1 MDGGG
6 KSSDRFLRALL
17 DRFESLEAS
26 HEKLK
31 EQFQVVVHEKTER
44 EAPSDSGASRRYPG
58 WGDMPGAYFAESP
71 YRRVLEYMG
80 HALHV
85 STLGSDEIIYW
96 NCAAEKLFGYKDYE
110 VIGQRAVELLFDVE
124 HHNLVL
130 AIMGRMRIG
139 ESWSGQLPLRKRS
152 GQSFIALV
160 TLSPLYED
168 GDIAGIVTVSSDAA
182 VFNTTNSGNMR
193 TRQDNANEQSKFPR
207 INLKNIQWHQ
217 RPQIAGVPH
226 LASSVSNLASKV
238 LSRTRG
244 NGPFPSDTCRSAR
257 EGEEAEAESQDTRA
271 DRPPRAPITRGAFGL
286 PIGRSR
292 NEGSCFEKEDT
303 SSELSQPSKIAVKIL
318 EKFHIGARSNL
329 ERVVDERI
337 QQNGLEDNSGRTE
350 AANGT
355 CSRRY
360 SMQSASHLGSLDA
373 GNNAVDAMKET
384 FDVAK
389 RKETNMHR
397 NPFFDNE
404 NPSGEAFSGAYQ
416 GYFGVQRHTNQ
427 LPGTSFQSDGNKSAA
442 NSPNIKSLNTEDVDN
457 EQLDPQKNPGSA
469 ESYGSGHGSSSSKG
483 ENDLPLVVSSAI
495 QWEDLQLKEEIGQ
508 GSFAVV
514 YRGIWNGS
522 DVAVKVYTG
531 SQYDET
537 LLDYKK
543 EIDIMRR
550 LRHPNVLLFMGASRT
565 EEKIAIVTEYMTRGS
580 LFKTLHRSNQS
591 LDIRRRLRIAL
602 DVARGMNYLH
612 HRNPPIVHRDLKSS
626 NLLVDKS
633 WNVKVGDFGLSKLKH
648 STFLTTRSG
657 RGTPQ
662 WMAPEVL
669 RNELSTEKSDV
680 FSFGVVLWEL
690 MTEQI
695 PWSDLNALQ
704 VVGVV
709 GFMNSRLDIPSN
721 IDPQISSIISECW
734 TSNSEDRPS
743 FKDMIP
749 KLANLLVQASGGGL
763 NRAGSQP

>member
-1 MDGGG
+1 MEEEWVGRWPRRPIVWKRGGCRRRGGGAAVREGGAARRSGVRAIVTPLQCKAVRNHVAETGLPHDAITTCAPPPNTAVDGGA
-6 KSSDRFLRALL
+6 KSSDRYLRALL

-31 EQFQVVVHEKTER
+31 EQFQVVVHEKAER
-44 EAPSDSGASRRYPG
+44 ESPPDSGGSRRYPG

-85 STLGSDEIIYW
+85 SRVGSDEIIYW
-96 NCAAEKLFGYKDYE
+96 NCAAEKLFGYKDSE
-110 VIGQRAVELLFDVE
+110 VIGQGAVELLFDEE

-130 AIMGRMRIG
+130 AIMERMRIG

-160 TLSPLYED
+160 TLSPLYE
-168 GDIAGIVTVSSDAA
+168 GEITGIVT
-182 VFNTTNSGNMR
+182 
-193 TRQDNANEQSKFPR
+193 
-207 INLKNIQWHQ
+207 
-217 RPQIAGVPH
+217 
-226 LASSVSNLASKV
+226 ASKV

-244 NGPFPSDTCRSAR
+244 NVPSSSDTYRSAR
-257 EGEEAEAESQDTRA
+257 DAEEAEAESQDTRA
-271 DRPPRAPITRGAFGL
+271 DRPPRAPFVYCKL
-286 PIGRSR
+286 
-292 NEGSCFEKEDT
+292 
-303 SSELSQPSKIAVKIL
+303 QAVKIL
-318 EKFHIGARSNL
+318 EKFQIGASSNL
-329 ERVVDERI
+329 EGVVDERI
-337 QQNGLEDNSGRTE
+337 QQNGFEDNSGRKE

-355 CSRRY
+355 CSPIY
-360 SMQSASHLGSLDA
+360 SMQSASSLDT

-384 FDVAK
+384 SDF
-389 RKETNMHR
+389 
-397 NPFFDNE
+397 
-404 NPSGEAFSGAYQ
+404 
-416 GYFGVQRHTNQ
+416 
-427 LPGTSFQSDGNKSAA
+427 PGTSFQTDGNKFVA
-442 NSPNIKSLNTEDVDN
+442 NPPNTKLLNTEDVDH

-483 ENDLPLVVSSAI
+483 ENDLPLVGSSAI
-495 QWEDLQLKEEIGQ
+495 QWEDLQLKEEIGK
-508 GSFAVV
+508 GSFAVL

-537 LLDYKK
+537 LLYYKK

-550 LRHPNVLLFMGASRT
+550 LRHPNVLLFMGASCT
-565 EEKIAIVTEYMTRGS
+565 EEKIAIATEYMTRGS

-648 STFLTTRSG
+648 STFLTARSG
-657 RGTPQ
+657 RGTVKIIACP
-662 WMAPEVL
+662 
-669 RNELSTEKSDV
+669 DV
-680 FSFGVVLWEL
+680 YSFGVVLWEL
-690 MTEQI
+690 MTERI

-709 GFMNSRLDIPSN
+709 GFMNSRLDIPSS
-721 IDPQISSIISECW
+721 IDPQIASIISECW

-749 KLANLLVQASGGGL
+749 KLADLLVQASGGGL
-763 NRAGSQP
+763 NRAGSQT

>member
-1 MDGGG
+1 MDGGA

-31 EQFQVVVHEKTER
+31 EQFQVVVHEKAAER
-44 EAPSDSGASRRYPG
+44 ESPPDSGGSRRYPG

-85 STLGSDEIIYW
+85 SRVGSDEIIYW

-110 VIGQRAVELLFDVE
+110 VIGQGAVELLFDEE

-130 AIMGRMRIG
+130 TIMERMRIG

-168 GDIAGIVTVSSDAA
+168 GEIAGIVTVSSDAA
-182 VFNTTNSGNMR
+182 VFNKTNSGNMR
-193 TRQDNANEQSKFPR
+193 TRQDSANEQSKFPR
-207 INLKNIQWHQ
+207 INLKNISWHQ
-217 RPQIAGVPH
+217 RPQIAGMPH

-244 NGPFPSDTCRSAR
+244 NVPSPSDAYRSAR
-257 EGEEAEAESQDTRA
+257 DGEEAEAESQDTRA
-271 DRPPRAPITRGAFGL
+271 DRPPRAPITKGAFGL
-286 PIGRSR
+286 PVGRSR
-292 NEGSCFEKEDT
+292 NDGSCFEMENT
-303 SSELSQPSKIAVKIL
+303 ASELSQPSKIAVKIL
-318 EKFHIGARSNL
+318 EKFQIGVSSNL

-337 QQNGLEDNSGRTE
+337 QQNGLEDNSGRKE

-355 CSRRY
+355 CSPIY
-360 SMQSASHLGSLDA
+360 SMQSASSA

-384 FDVAK
+384 SDVAI

-404 NPSGEAFSGAYQ
+404 SPSGEAFSDAYQ
-416 GYFGVQRHTNQ
+416 GYFEVQRHADQ
-427 LPGTSFQSDGNKSAA
+427 LPGTSFQTDGNKFVA
-442 NSPNIKSLNTEDVDN
+442 NPPNTKSLDAEDVDH

-483 ENDLPLVVSSAI
+483 EIDLPLVGSSAI

-550 LRHPNVLLFMGASRT
+550 LRHPNVLLFMGASCT

-648 STFLTTRSG
+648 STFLTARSG

-680 FSFGVVLWEL
+680 YSFGVVLWEL
-690 MTEQI
+690 MTERI

-709 GFMNSRLDIPSN
+709 GFMNSRLDIPSS
-721 IDPQISSIISECW
+721 IDPQIASIISECW

-763 NRAGSQP
+763 NRAGSQT

>member
-1 MDGGG
+1 MDGGA

-31 EQFQVVVHEKTER
+31 EQFQVVVHEKAER
-44 EAPSDSGASRRYPG
+44 ESPPDSGGSRRYPG

-85 STLGSDEIIYW
+85 SRAGSDEIIYW

-110 VIGQRAVELLFDVE
+110 VIGQGAVELLFDEE

-130 AIMGRMRIG
+130 TIMERMRIG

-168 GDIAGIVTVSSDAA
+168 GEIAGIVTVSSDAA
-182 VFNTTNSGNMR
+182 VFNKTNSGNMR
-193 TRQDNANEQSKFPR
+193 TRQDKANEQSKFPR
-207 INLKNIQWHQ
+207 INLKNISWHQ

-244 NGPFPSDTCRSAR
+244 NVPSSSDTYRSAR
-257 EGEEAEAESQDTRA
+257 DGEEAEAESQDTRA
-271 DRPPRAPITRGAFGL
+271 DRPPRAP
-286 PIGRSR
+286 
-292 NEGSCFEKEDT
+292 
-303 SSELSQPSKIAVKIL
+303 AVKIL
-318 EKFHIGARSNL
+318 EKFQIGASSNL
-329 ERVVDERI
+329 ERVMDERI
-337 QQNGLEDNSGRTE
+337 KQNGFEDNSGGKE

-355 CSRRY
+355 CSPIY
-360 SMQSASHLGSLDA
+360 SMQTVSSLHAS
-373 GNNAVDAMKET
+373 NNAVDAMKET
-384 FDVAK
+384 SDVAK

-404 NPSGEAFSGAYQ
+404 SPSGEAFSGAYQ
-416 GYFGVQRHTNQ
+416 GYFEVQRHADQ
-427 LPGTSFQSDGNKSAA
+427 LPGTSFQTDENKFVA
-442 NSPNIKSLNTEDVDN
+442 NLPNTKSLDTEDVDQ
-457 EQLDPQKNPGSA
+457 EQLDPQKNLGSA

-483 ENDLPLVVSSAI
+483 ENDLPLVGSSAI

-550 LRHPNVLLFMGASRT
+550 LRHPNVLLFMGASCK

-648 STFLTTRSG
+648 STFLTARSG

-680 FSFGVVLWEL
+680 YSFGVVLWEL
-690 MTEQI
+690 MTERI

-709 GFMNSRLDIPSN
+709 GFMNSRLDIPSS
-721 IDPQISSIISECW
+721 IDPQIASIISECW
-734 TSNSEDRPS
+734 TSKSEDRPS

-763 NRAGSQP
+763 NRAGSQT